1 MNKSFFALLCIS
13 GLFLARTV
21 SSADATRE
29 ASAQDAAEKWLA
41 LVDAGKYT
49 ESWEAMSAPFKKEVS
64 KRKWKPTIEEI
75 RRPLGKRDS
84 RKLKSAEYT
93 KELPGAPDGEYVV
106 AKFDT
111 AFSQKP
117 AASETVT
124 LVLGQDLIWRV
135 SSYAVK

>member
-1 MNKSFFALLCIS
+1 PKMAKCSTRTHLRRCCISPVEPLHISAMNKFFFTLLCVS
-13 GLFLARTV
+13 GLLLVRTV

-84 RKLKSAEYT
+84 RKLK
-93 KELPGAPDGEYVV
+93 
-106 AKFDT
+106 
-111 AFSQKP
+111 
-117 AASETVT
+117 
-124 LVLGQDLIWRV
+124 
-135 SSYAVK
+135 